1 MYPGMP
7 APRTRPTVVTV
18 SSYLLYASA
27 AASLI
32 GSLVSLSTIGT
43 FSDVYGDLYENT
55 AESGFES
62 IIVGTLVAGVAISIL
77 VAAGLVILAI
87 FNNRGR
93 QGARITTWVIG
104 GLYLCCSGFGLLG
117 TAAGSGLNM
126 GTGTSTS
133 GPSAEEVESRLS
145 SELPGW
151 YEPVSTLLT
160 VLTVLALLAAVILLL
175 LPASNAYFRKP
186 QAGWDPMMP
195 YPGQPYPGQPYPG
208 QPYPGQSPYPSYPGP
223 QQQPYPGPYPG
234 QQPPSYPGQGYPGP
248 SGEPQTPPPGSGAG
262 PQTPPPGS
270 VPPVSGPGYER
281 SGPVDPAPHTGSL
294 PPTDPWSAPSPPPQ
308 APDDPNRRPP
318 TDPA

>member
-93 QGARITTWVIG
+93 QGSRITTWVIG

-117 TAAGSGLNM
+117 TAAGSGMNM
-126 GTGTSTS
+126 GTGSSTS
-133 GPSAEEVESRLS
+133 GPSSAEVEARLS
-145 SELPGW
+145 SALPGW
-151 YEPVSTLLT
+151 YEPISTLLT

-208 QPYPGQSPYPSYPGP
+208 QSPYPSYPGS
-223 QQQPYPGPYPG
+223 QQ
-234 QQPPSYPGQGYPGP
+234 PSYPGQQQPPYPGYPSYP
-248 SGEPQTPPPGSGAG
+248 AQSGEPQTPPPG
-262 PQTPPPGS
+262 PYTPPPGS
-270 VPPVSGPGYER
+270 GTGPHTPPPGSAPPVSGAGYER
-281 SGPVDPAPHTGSL
+281 SGPVDPAPHTGSV

-308 APDDPNRRPP
+308 APDDPNKRPP